1 MYPITINPEDNSQ
14 CQIPF
19 NSGIKFNLIVRDMK
33 NHPKNDGG
41 EKTTIFLK
49 GAPEKVLNRVSKI
62 LVKNEAG
69 QLVEENFS
77 EEISFETE
85 AANSRFG
92 LMGERVL
99 AFARFE
105 VDSQDYPKG
114 YQYDTKDWAKWDGI
128 YSQESQSKPAGWFPM

>member
-1 MYPITINPEDNSQ
+1 MYPICRNLENQSLY
-14 CQIPF
+14 QIPF

-33 NHPKNDGG
+33 NDPKNENGSG
-41 EKTTIFLK
+41 KTTIFLK
-49 GAPEKVLNRVSKI
+49 GAPEKVLNRVNKI

-77 EEISFETE
+77 EEIRFETE

-99 AFARFE
+99 AFAR
-105 VDSQDYPKG
+105 VDLDSQDYPKG
-114 YQYDTKDWAKWDGI
+114 YQYDTK
-128 YSQESQSKPAGWFPM
+128 